1 MRREQRL
8 ASKKDFEA
16 VYKRGKTRS
25 NRLLVLR
32 VVPNELGRNRYGFA
46 VGKRLGGAVV
56 RNRVKR
62 RLREGA
68 RLAPTEQGWDIVLI
82 ARQDAVD
89 ADYQTLKRAMEELL
103 DRAHLLC
110 NGGKRGNDDSGP

>member
-8 ASKKDFEA
+8 TRKKDFEA
-16 VYKRGKTRS
+16 VYQRGKSRS

-32 VVPNELGRNRYGFA
+32 TAPNDVGVNRYGFA
-46 VGKRLGGAVV
+46 VGKRVGGAVV
-56 RNRVKR
+56 RNRLKR

-68 RLAPTEQGWDIVLI
+68 RLTPVKQGWDIVFI

-89 ADYQTLKRAMEELL
+89 ADYHTLKRAVEELL
-103 DRAHLLC
+103 GRAQLLC
-110 NGGKRGNDDSGP
+110 NGGMTGDDNSSR